1 MIEIL
6 RFGLFEDRTIG
17 RLKIDDLE
25 LWTIERPW
33 QNNLPFKSCIPDGD
47 YEIKLTD
54 SPRFG
59 PGTWQVQNV
68 PNRTHILFHVAN
80 TAADVVGCIGCGI
93 SLYPDLNGVGNS
105 RKAMAKFDSYL
116 AGLDETDL
124 VIKSGALK

>member
-33 QNNLPFKSCIPDGD
+33 QNNLPFKSCIPDGE

-59 PGTWQVQNV
+59 PNTWQVQNV
-68 PNRTHILFHVAN
+68 PDRTHILFHVAN
-80 TAADVVGCIGCGI
+80 TAADVVGCIGCG
-93 SLYPDLNGVGNS
+93 LGVYPDLSGVGSS
-105 RKAMAKFDSYL
+105 RKAMEKFEL
-116 AGLDETDL
+116 KLEWKE
-124 VIKSGALK
+124 VEALKIRTGHLT

>member
-1 MIEIL
+1 MIEIT
-6 RFGLFEDRTIG
+6 RFALFGDRTLG

-33 QNNLPFKSCIPDGD
+33 LNNIPFKSCVPTGQ
-47 YEIKLTD
+47 YKVRRTN

-59 PGTWQVQNV
+59 PDTWQVQDV
-68 PNRTHILFHVAN
+68 PDRTHILFHVAN
-80 TAADVVGCIGCGI
+80 TSADVVGCIGCGI

-124 VIKSGALK
+124 VITTGPIM

>member
-1 MIEIL
+1 MIEIT
-6 RFGLFEDRTIG
+6 RFALFGDRTLG

-33 QNNLPFKSCIPDGD
+33 LNNIPFKSCIPTGQ
-47 YEIKLTD
+47 YKVRRTN

-59 PGTWQVQNV
+59 PDTWQVQDV
-68 PNRTHILFHVAN
+68 PDRTHILFHVAN
-80 TAADVVGCIGCGI
+80 TSADVVGCIGCGI

-116 AGLDETDL
+116 AGLDEADL
-124 VIKSGALK
+124 VIKTGPIM

>member
-1 MIEIL
+1 MIEIT
-6 RFGLFEDRTIG
+6 RFALFGDRTLG

-33 QNNLPFKSCIPDGD
+33 INNVPFKSCIPTGQ
-47 YEIKLTD
+47 YKVRRTN

-59 PGTWQVQNV
+59 PDTWQVQDV
-68 PNRTHILFHVAN
+68 PDRTHILFHVAN
-80 TAADVVGCIGCGI
+80 TSADVVGCIGCGI

-124 VIKSGALK
+124 VITTGPIM